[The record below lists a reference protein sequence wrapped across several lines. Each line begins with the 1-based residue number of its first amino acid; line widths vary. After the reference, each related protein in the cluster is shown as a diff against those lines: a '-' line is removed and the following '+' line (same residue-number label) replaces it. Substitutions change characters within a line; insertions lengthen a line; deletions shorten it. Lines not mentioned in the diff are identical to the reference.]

1 MTKTFNPWINMN
13 INSQRRIDKNL
24 NYDFFWIRDIE
35 GRYGFFIDSTKILQD
50 DKIDISL
57 KGINIKKVSIDAN
70 NSRLYLILNDNTEY
84 EIFLTL
90 CQDLTNT
97 ANKYDNNQEIIEA
110 VENRLRR
117 WQQLLKSNN
126 YSGLTLERQMGLF
139 SELIFLKNKVA
150 SEIGIKDAII
160 SWVGPDFDKQDFSIE
175 SATIEVKSYKTTK
188 GEIIYISS
196 LQQLQSPTNPL
207 YLVAYGLTI
216 SERGLSILDIIE
228 SIENQISDDWI
239 LDQFKIKLFE
249 YGYIEGVSN
258 KNRLY
263 KFLIDKENIYEVSEE
278 FPKIE
283 KSNISSKIVSVKYG
297 IDLTECKEF
306 EVEFDSIFEVGGVI

>member
-1 MTKTFNPWINMN
+1 MTKIFNPWIDLD
-13 INSQRRIDKNL
+13 INSQRRVDKNL
-24 NYDFFWIRDIE
+24 NYDFFWIRDID
-35 GRYGFFIDSTKILQD
+35 GRYGFFIDSTKILHD

-57 KGINIKKVSIDAN
+57 KRISIKKVSVDAN
-70 NSRLYLILNDNTEY
+70 NSRLYLILNDNIEY

-90 CQDLTNT
+90 CQDLINT
-97 ANKYDNNQEIIEA
+97 ANKYDNNQEVIEA
-110 VENRLRR
+110 VENRLKR
-117 WQQLLKSNN
+117 WQQLLKNNN
-126 YSGLTLERQMGLF
+126 YNGMTLERQMGLF
-139 SELIFLKNKVA
+139 SELIFLKNKIA

-196 LQQLQSPTNPL
+196 LQQLQSPKNPL
-207 YLVAYGLTI
+207 YLATYGLNI
-216 SERGLSILDIIE
+216 SERGLSILDIVE

-239 LDQFKIKLFE
+239 LDQFKLKLFE

-263 KFLIDKENIYEVSEE
+263 KFLIDKENIYAVSEA

-283 KSNISSKIVSVKYG
+283 KNNISSKIVSVKYG

-306 EVEFDSIFEVGGVI
+306 EVDFDSIFEVGGAI

>member
-1 MTKTFNPWINMN
+1 MTKTFNPWIDMD

-35 GRYGFFIDSTKILQD
+35 GKYGFYIDSTKILQD
-50 DKIDISL
+50 EKIDISL
-57 KGINIKKVSIDAN
+57 EGISIKKVSIDAK
-70 NSRLYLILNDNTEY
+70 NSRLYLLLNDNNEY

-90 CQDLTNT
+90 CQDLINT

-110 VENRLRR
+110 VENRLKR
-117 WQQLLKSNN
+117 WQHLLKNN
-126 YSGLTLERQMGLF
+126 RYSGLTLERQMGLF
-139 SELIFLKNKVA
+139 SELIFLKSKIA
-150 SEIGIKDAII
+150 SEVGIKDAII
-160 SWVGPDFDKQDFSIE
+160 SWVGPDFDKQDFLMD
-175 SATIEVKSYKTTK
+175 SAVIEVKSYRATK

-196 LQQLQSPTNPL
+196 LQQLQSPKTPL

-216 SERGLSILDIIE
+216 SERGLSVVDIVE
-228 SIENQISDDWI
+228 SIEKQISDDWI
-239 LDQFKIKLFE
+239 LDQFKLKLFE

-263 KFLIDKENIYEVSEE
+263 KFLIDKESIYEVSER

-283 KSNISSKIVSVKYG
+283 KKDISTKIISVKYG
-297 IDLTECKEF
+297 IDLTECNEF
-306 EVEFDSIFEVGGVI
+306 EVDFDSIFEVGGAI

>member
-1 MTKTFNPWINMN
+1 MTKAFNPWINMN

-35 GRYGFFIDSTKILQD
+35 GKYGFFIDSTKILQD

-57 KGINIKKVSIDAN
+57 KGISIKKVSIDAN

-90 CQDLTNT
+90 CQDLINT

-196 LQQLQSPTNPL
+196 LQQLQSPKNPL
-207 YLVAYGLTI
+207 YLATYGLTI

-263 KFLIDKENIYEVSEE
+263 KFLINKESIYEVSAK

-283 KSNISSKIVSVKYG
+283 KNNISNKIISVKYG
-297 IDLTECKEF
+297 IDLSECKEF
-306 EVEFDSIFEVGGVI
+306 QVDFDSIFEAGGAI